1 MVRFVFMFLAS
12 GFFHEACASDRLVE
26 LESPVTLS
34 VDSSRNQRSAE
45 SVLLTFYQPAEVR
58 NNNAFA
64 RPRVSFISSVFDIC
78 PCGASE

>member
-12 GFFHEACASDRLVE
+12 GFFHGACASDRLVE

-34 VDSSRNQRSAE
+34 VDSSNQRSAE

-64 RPRVSFISSVFDIC
+64 RPRASFNSSMFDIC